1 MSRKILASLFA
12 AALVVPAA
20 AFAQTA
26 SPIHVDQPW
35 ARASAGQT
43 GAAYLTVRNDGD
55 APDKLLAVRTPAAG
69 KAELHTMAMD
79 GNVMKMRPVLDI
91 PVAAHG
97 TAQLKPGGMHVMLMD
112 LRTPLKQGDKFPLT
126 LKFEKA
132 GDVSVEVSVEGVGA
146 MGPGA
151 MPMQD
156 HMPQH

>member
-1 MSRKILASLFA
+1 M
-12 AALVVPAA
+12 
-20 AFAQTA
+20 
-26 SPIHVDQPW
+26 
-35 ARASAGQT
+35 
-43 GAAYLTVRNDGD
+43 RNDGD
-55 APDKLLAVRTPAAG
+55 TPDKLLAVRTPAAG

-79 GNVMKMRPVLDI
+79 GNVMKMRPVLDL

-97 TAQLKPGGMHVMLMD
+97 TAQLKPGGMHVMLME
-112 LRTPLKQGDKFPLT
+112 LRAPLKQGDKFPLT

-156 HMPQH
+156 HMPQP